1 MGAQKLGQ
9 PVPESNLVSDVNKG
23 APQPKQWY
31 VPGSLVFQYLPVK
44 ARSVPAWRVTWYC
57 SGVNCACHSASL
69 FEILGV
75 FAATLF
81 AMKNALSSR
90 ENEFSSLDVRN
101 AWKSQIEFLAQVGP
115 D

>member
-23 APQPKQWY
+23 APQPTQWY

-44 ARSVPAWRVTWYC
+44 ARSVPAWRVGLFCWGA
-57 SGVNCACHSASL
+57 SCACHSASL

-81 AMKNALSSR
+81 AMKMTFLLAKMSSVHWMCGTPGSHRLSS
-90 ENEFSSLDVRN
+90 
-101 AWKSQIEFLAQVGP
+101 WHK
-115 D
+115 